1 MRGAGSFLSV
11 LLVAALLSGA
21 SGPVGQVA
29 RMLGSAAMFSE
40 AAADN
45 AVAVLNAT
53 GRMAASVS
61 ELAVSAL
68 GNSMALGET
77 AWHGV
82 DIYSVSAKKCVVHL
96 TADSEIVL
104 IEWLKSN
111 EASILVPCISN
122 DVVSAV
128 QAAANAVTH
137 GLPEAETTT
146 ENLHMLGNYSE
157 VHLQAVL
164 NDVGQVQVRFTIV
177 GVNFRILWSNPI
189 WETFE
194 FAKDAERMQV
204 LRQLEVIKDLIP
216 SRKLNWTSEEIAP
229 QLSWHRYLCSKVT
242 RAYRVWMRWIFMI
255 LSFLGLDSLRGV
267 GAVVLL
273 GNFLYSMYWQARLR
287 ISLSVSHWRNRIFNE
302 VLPSCSLSW
311 CRARCQREI
320 PSGGEEVQFTLFPE
334 NLVADATESA
344 ERPVASA
351 STEGGGLNLTS

>member
-1 MRGAGSFLSV
+1 MDTLQSKKRSSSIGPKLTMKQVEENPLLLPLPPPDLSRELQKEWTKAHIAMHNLDLAKGNHDLGTQLQSRLPQLPMQQARPVQEPKAKGKAKASASASWALPSFRLWKPANWMMRGAGSFLSV

-82 DIYSVSAKKCVVHL
+82 DIYSVAAKKCVVHL

-146 ENLHMLGNYSE
+146 ENLLMLGNYSE

-194 FAKDAERMQV
+194 FAKDALCNPGFVFQ
-204 LRQLEVIKDLIP
+204 
-216 SRKLNWTSEEIAP
+216 
-229 QLSWHRYLCSKVT
+229 WHL
-242 RAYRVWMRWIFMI
+242 A
-255 LSFLGLDSLRGV
+255 
-267 GAVVLL
+267 
-273 GNFLYSMYWQARLR
+273 
-287 ISLSVSHWRNRIFNE
+287 
-302 VLPSCSLSW
+302 
-311 CRARCQREI
+311 
-320 PSGGEEVQFTLFPE
+320 
-334 NLVADATESA
+334 
-344 ERPVASA
+344 
-351 STEGGGLNLTS
+351 